1 MTLVL
6 MFSSLLPI
14 AAFGLPGGDEWIV
27 IVLVIL
33 LLFGGNKIPE
43 LMRGI
48 GKGYGEL
55 QRGLEEGKR
64 KLAETIH
71 DDH

>member
-1 MTLVL
+1 M
-6 MFSSLLPI
+6 P
-14 AAFGLPGGDEWIV
+14 GLPGGSEWIL

-33 LLFGGNKIPE
+33 LLFGGERLPGLLK
-43 LMRGI
+43 GI

-64 KLAETIH
+64 KINEAIH
-71 DDH
+71 DENQ